1 MVSHCYDT
9 GGTRPCETSILPCD
23 LKRPLAM
30 SYPVIILRLSC
41 HLCVVKRLQD
51 LQSNG
56 TIGIIFIIPLA
67 SYAKIVG
74 YFLGSSERPP
84 RLDPMG
90 LFMSI
95 LSIRGYKSLSLS
107 PLRKL
112 QPCPNPVLRL
122 STSENYPANEQSN
135 ERTARSCFFI
145 ISALRS
151 TKVGHSPAHTC
162 VTMSH
167 FC

>member
-1 MVSHCYDT
+1 MASHCYDA
-9 GGTRPCETSILPCD
+9 GGTRPCETSILLCD

-107 PLRKL
+107 QLRNL

-122 STSENYPANEQSN
+122 SISENHPANERSN
-135 ERTARSCFFI
+135 EGQERRNYSG
-145 ISALRS
+145 
-151 TKVGHSPAHTC
+151 V
-162 VTMSH
+162 
-167 FC
+167 

>member
-1 MVSHCYDT
+1 MASHCYDA
-9 GGTRPCETSILPCD
+9 GGTRPCETSILLCD

-122 STSENYPANEQSN
+122 SISENHPANEQSN
-135 ERTARSCFFI
+135 EGQERRNYSG
-145 ISALRS
+145 
-151 TKVGHSPAHTC
+151 V
-162 VTMSH
+162 
-167 FC
+167 